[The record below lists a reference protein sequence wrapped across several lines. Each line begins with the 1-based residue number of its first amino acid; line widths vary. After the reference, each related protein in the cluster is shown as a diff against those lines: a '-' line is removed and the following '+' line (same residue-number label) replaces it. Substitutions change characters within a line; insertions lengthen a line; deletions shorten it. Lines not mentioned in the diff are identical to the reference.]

1 MIKSRFSSVLIFSL
15 AAPEAAPMAMR
26 SPVVVKRTI
35 LPSSCQPVSSRVIEL
50 EMVSFLSE
58 VEVEMEMPVPAE
70 NSRVS
75 VLDPAEKE
83 VLPTLIVLKIFWLEP
98 GSMLSIVRV

>member
-50 EMVSFLSE
+50 EMVSFFVRSRGGDGDAGACGKFEGVGIGSCGKRGAADLDSF
-58 VEVEMEMPVPAE
+58 E
-70 NSRVS
+70 NLLAGAGIDV
-75 VLDPAEKE
+75 VYC
-83 VLPTLIVLKIFWLEP
+83 
-98 GSMLSIVRV
+98 